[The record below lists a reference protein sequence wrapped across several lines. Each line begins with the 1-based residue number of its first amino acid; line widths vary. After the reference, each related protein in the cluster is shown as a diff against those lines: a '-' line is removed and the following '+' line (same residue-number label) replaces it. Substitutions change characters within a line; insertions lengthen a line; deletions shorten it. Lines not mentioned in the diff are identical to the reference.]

1 MSRRRAARPPKR
13 RDTRDSTLRTLLSS
27 ADGRNLVAAALAR
40 RRQRLDVI
48 DSAVPPQTL
57 LEAVV
62 REIRER
68 TDLPPEIGVAVTHA
82 LLSAAL
88 VESGSTVQWP
98 DSTQQI
104 ELCLWLVVLGP
115 SASGKTLI
123 RKIIERALGITV
135 TNLPEPGSARAYL
148 DGLAEVG
155 GRALWARDEYGQL
168 TKQIADGGPL
178 GNLRDYLLRTYDHDV
193 LETNTHASGDTR
205 VEHPVLSI
213 LGGSVDTTWSDCI
226 DAAMLT
232 DGLLARHQ
240 FILAARRPLSVPRYP
255 VDAIEAAIRVSVA
268 RVDLGARLREREEY
282 RIGRRAAEWYDTAWI
297 DMVGQLGERLDPAYV
312 RRITWNT
319 TRYAVIYHLLLGN
332 PGVEIATDAMRW
344 AWRMTQLHLQYALE
358 TLSLSDAS
366 FAARLDGMLSW
377 LDEYITGHPAA
388 TEAELARALLQRWR
402 RDLQSASEARGL
414 IDLAMRYRA
423 GGSDGST
430 PVPARPPALPPVAT
444 GTRARTPARAH
455 QWTPPRARQRRN
467 TATDPSWSV
476 GALLA
481 PAAYAYVI
489 EFTRKYTRVG
499 MLA

>member
-1 MSRRRAARPPKR
+1 MSTRRKLRAAARKK
-13 RDTRDSTLRTLLSS
+13 DTRDNTLRTLLSS

-88 VESGSTVQWP
+88 VESGSTVRWP

-123 RKIIERALGITV
+123 RKIIERALGIAV

-155 GRALWARDEYGQL
+155 GRALWMRDEYGQL

-240 FILAARRPLSVPRYP
+240 FIRAARRPLSVPRYP
-255 VDAIEAAIRVSVA
+255 VDVIEAAIRASVA
-268 RVDLGARLREREEY
+268 RVDLGARLRERQEY
-282 RIGRRAAEWYDTAWI
+282 QISERAAEWYDAAWR
-297 DMVGQLGERLDPAYV
+297 DMVGALGDRLDPAYI
-312 RRITWNT
+312 RRITWGAA
-319 TRYAVIYHLLLGN
+319 RYAVIYHLLLGEE
-332 PGVEIATDAMRW
+332 GTVIRTDSMRW
-344 AWRMTQLHLQYALE
+344 GWRMTQLHLQYAIEVLA
-358 TLSLSDAS
+358 LSDAS
-366 FAARLDGMLSW
+366 FAARLDGILAW
-377 LDEYITGHPAA
+377 LDAYMGEHPEA
-388 TEAELARALLQRWR
+388 TETDVARALLQRWR

-414 IDLAMRYRA
+414 IDLAMRYRT
-423 GGSDGST
+423 GGAAAEGRNGARSNSRAFA
-430 PVPARPPALPPVAT
+430 PSAASCHRHARPDTGAGTPLDDAPHSGAPVY
-444 GTRARTPARAH
+444 PH
-455 QWTPPRARQRRN
+455 
-467 TATDPSWSV
+467 
-476 GALLA
+476 
-481 PAAYAYVI
+481 
-489 EFTRKYTRVG
+489 
-499 MLA
+499 